1 MKSIL
6 LASKPSN
13 NNQLLVGTQIRKNE
27 SSPTNHQHYLHLVNN
42 NNTSESVS
50 TEQIEKEHFNKLFSN
65 SKKQVIRN
73 RCSVKSDVDKLKRVS
88 TTATSDVCD
97 GKSDS
102 VDQRRLIKLKSSDNG
117 AESEYFENR
126 PLIGDSKSFLV
137 ESENQSKAVKL
148 INLRK
153 KNGTTLI
160 FQKKSKQKANEYRE
174 LESLKKRRSLQ
185 QWPNAG
191 STNVGDTQNA
201 IRHSWYDPRAIEEEF
216 DDIDVSNETNH
227 PVLFIVIVNFLCLCN
242 RNDSYCHFLMTSKS
256 LILFLSMIT
265 CEPIRILFCFN

>member
-13 NNQLLVGTQIRKNE
+13 NNQLSVGTQIKRNE
-27 SSPTNHQHYLHLVNN
+27 SSSTIHNQHFLSKNTNAA
-42 NNTSESVS
+42 SESVS

-88 TTATSDVCD
+88 TTTSDVCD

-117 AESEYFENR
+117 ADSEYFENR
-126 PLIGDSKSFLV
+126 PLIGDSKAFSV
-137 ESENQSKAVKL
+137 EGENHSKTVKL

-185 QWPNAG
+185 QWPNTG
-191 STNVGDTQNA
+191 STNVADTRNA
-201 IRHSWYDPRAIEEEF
+201 NRHSWYDPDYYPRAIEEEF
-216 DDIDVSNETNH
+216 DDIDVS
-227 PVLFIVIVNFLCLCN
+227 I
-242 RNDSYCHFLMTSKS
+242 
-256 LILFLSMIT
+256 
-265 CEPIRILFCFN
+265 